1 MHVEISEQ
9 LPKGEVTAD
18 EQVYWQKEPFATSWE
33 GSLIAECLPIM
44 SRVLSLKSSHN
55 QGDYNNPILET
66 TVTPGKNLRNKL
78 LDRNTNYSKDHIY
91 VKYCIKS
98 NSIKLENQFLIN
110 LSLKTISKHRQK
122 GFK

>member
-33 GSLIAECLPIM
+33 RSLIAECLPIM

-66 TVTPGKNLRNKL
+66 TVTPGKKL
-78 LDRNTNYSKDHIY
+78 KEQITGQKYKLQQRPHLCQILYKVKLHKTRKSILD
-91 VKYCIKS
+91 
-98 NSIKLENQFLIN
+98 
-110 LSLKTISKHRQK
+110 
-122 GFK
+122 